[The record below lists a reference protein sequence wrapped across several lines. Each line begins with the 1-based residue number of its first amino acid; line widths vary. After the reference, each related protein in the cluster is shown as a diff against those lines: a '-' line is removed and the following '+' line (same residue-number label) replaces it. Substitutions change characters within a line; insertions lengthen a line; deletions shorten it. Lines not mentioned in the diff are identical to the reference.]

1 MREISMA
8 DKPAEITLLLRQ
20 WREGDRKA
28 EARLFEL
35 FLPELRRMAARF
47 FRGER
52 PGHTLQPTALLNEVY
67 IRLAR
72 TETLELQDRAHFF
85 AVAGRIMRHVLIDHA
100 RARPDFQFLSMED
113 FPAGI
118 AGTRS
123 QLDVTITID
132 RLLEKLEKEDPL
144 KRNIVEMRFFLG
156 LTEDETATILKV
168 PLRTLQRQWLSA
180 RHWLF
185 EQMAANHEE

>member
-1 MREISMA
+1 MA
-8 DKPAEITLLLRQ
+8 DKPAEITLLLRH

-67 IRLAR
+67 IRLAK

-100 RARPDFQFLSMED
+100 RSRPDFQFLSMED

-118 AGTRS
+118 SGTRS
-123 QLDVTITID
+123 Q
-132 RLLEKLEKEDPL
+132 
-144 KRNIVEMRFFLG
+144 
-156 LTEDETATILKV
+156 
-168 PLRTLQRQWLSA
+168 
-180 RHWLF
+180 
-185 EQMAANHEE
+185 